1 MLRKLGAVLLMVGL
15 CLPYGCDFRPI
26 TGVWHAELTVGLFD
40 GLPMLALIAYA
51 LHAFLPAIARFHER
65 NGPMLHG
72 VLRALYFVILG
83 GYLWEVA
90 DQGDSW
96 FGMSA
101 AAATTGALLLWQ
113 QRRGTKAQRLP
124 LLLLTAAGVPAVYY
138 FAGFTFSGGDGL
150 QIGGWVLTAGYAVA
164 VVAEVL
170 ALRGAPPIQ
179 HGG

>member
-15 CLPYGCDFRPI
+15 SLPYGCDVRPI
-26 TGVWHAELTVGLFD
+26 TDVWGAGAKEALFI
-40 GLPMLALIAYA
+40 GIPVLLLIAYA

-72 VLRALYFVILG
+72 LLRAVYFAIVG
-83 GYLWEVA
+83 GYLWTVA
-90 DQGDSW
+90 DDSEGW
-96 FGMSA
+96 PALIGSVA
-101 AAATTGALLLWQ
+101 VTGALLLWQ
-113 QRRGTKAQRLP
+113 QGRGTKAQRLP
-124 LLLLTAAGVPAVYY
+124 LLLLTAAGVPVVLY
-138 FAGFTFSGGDGL
+138 FADVVLGGDGL